1 MAAIQRMDAALGQF
15 LDKYQ
20 RDVHTNIRVRVVDV
34 DYSIPS
40 VTVQPMVETKFS
52 DGTVDAYPAI
62 FDVPLQMVSANGGKA
77 RLTVPIKAGD
87 ILGLSFSERNEGDM
101 ADMSTHGLFPGWAIT
116 SVHSDGNAMQIHPE
130 NVELW
135 NDVVHIEMTP
145 EGDFKVQGPVGNFEI
160 KKDGTLN
167 FTNGGATITAVP
179 GGTITMNGA
188 KVTPDGNFI
197 TARGINLN
205 DFYDWMVRHGH
216 PYYWTDPGGN
226 AVTSPPNG

>member
-15 LDKYQ
+15 LDKYA
-20 RDVHTNIRVRVVDV
+20 RDIHTNLRVRVVDV

-40 VTVQPMVETKFS
+40 ATVQALTETKFP

-62 FDVPLQMVSANGGKA
+62 FDVPLSMVSANNGKA
-77 RLTVPIKAGD
+77 RLTVPVAVGD
-87 ILGLSFSERNEGDM
+87 ILGLSFSERNEGD
-101 ADMSTHGLFPGWAIT
+101 ASDMTTHGLFPGWALTAIHT
-116 SVHSDGNAMQIHPE
+116 DGNPMPIHNE

-145 EGDFKVQGPVGNFEI
+145 TGDFKMEGPAGTLEVT
-160 KKDGTLN
+160 KDGTFKFN
-167 FTNGGATITAVP
+167 NGGASIEAVP

-205 DFYDWMVRHGH
+205 DFYDWFTRHGH

-226 AVTSPPNG
+226 DVTSPPNA